1 MSEYKIVI
9 GYHTLA
15 GEFCVVNGD
24 FSDLRC
30 LMNTLSQSPL
40 PKGGGLMEVQL
51 YQENVSLFCRNLVQ
65 FQYFV
70 SSLKQA
76 IVYPIPRL
84 PLILTHLM
92 FKASVK
98 PKLLYFYQ
106 AENPLPI
113 SMLFLFSPVNLFK

>member
-24 FSDLRC
+24 FSNLCC

-40 PKGGGLMEVQL
+40 PEGGGLMEVQL
-51 YQENVSLFCRNLVQ
+51 YQDNVSLFCRNLVQ

-70 SSLKQA
+70 FSPKQA
-76 IVYPIPRL
+76 IVHPIPTL
-84 PLILTHLM
+84 SLILTQLI

-98 PKLLYFYQ
+98 PELYYTFIKQ
-106 AENPLPI
+106 KT
-113 SMLFLFSPVNLFK
+113 LFQSVCTFFSLQ